1 MKVGWIG
8 LGNMGVPMIRNIA
21 QAGIDVIA
29 YNRTQK
35 TLSIDGVQLVTSL
48 GDAVR
53 DRDVVVLMVSDVA
66 AVRDVLFAQGAA
78 QQMGSGTLVVNMSTI
93 GVDETLEIAK
103 DLHSRGLRFVD
114 APVLGSVKPAENG
127 ALTVVAGGDASDFEL
142 LKPLFDAVAKAAF
155 HIGPCGKGATMKL
168 LVNAYLGVAVEA
180 LGECLTFGAENG
192 LATKLMLDVL
202 QNSAVWSPMI
212 AGKRDMLLQQ
222 AYDAQFALRH
232 LTKDLGLAIRQAS
245 SIGAHMPAVDATL
258 DTLCAAVETG
268 LGNRDMVAVVEYLKA
283 QTRP

>member
-1 MKVGWIG
+1 MKLGWIG
-8 LGNMGVPMIRNIA
+8 LGNMGVPMVRNIVG
-21 QAGIDVIA
+21 AGIDVVA
-29 YNRTQK
+29 YNRTQR
-35 TLSIDGVQLVTSL
+35 TLPVEGAQLVTAL

-53 DRDVVVLMVSDVA
+53 DREVVVLMVSDVA
-66 AVRDVLFAQGAA
+66 AVRDILFAQGAA
-78 QQMGSGTLVVNMSTI
+78 AQMAKGALVVNMSTI
-93 GVDETLEIAK
+93 GVDETLALAQELRSL
-103 DLHSRGLRFVD
+103 DLRFVD

-127 ALTVVAGGDASDFEL
+127 LLTVVAGGDAEDFDM

-192 LATKLMLDVL
+192 LATALMLDVL

-212 AGKRDMLLQQ
+212 AGKRDMLLEQ

-232 LTKDLGLAIRQAS
+232 LTKDLGLAVRQAS
-245 SIGAHMPAVDATL
+245 SVGAPMPAVDATL
-258 DTLCAAVETG
+258 DAFRSAVDAG
-268 LGNRDMVAVVEYLKA
+268 LGNRDMVAVIEYLKA
-283 QTRP
+283 QVRP